1 MAAFF
6 LSKFSSIVFVTLF
19 AAVLHVLSSLHSPPS
34 LSRRSLH
41 RASPPGLRRRRFPPS
56 HGPSLEQKYLVS
68 SGIYYGRISNARI
81 SLAELLGLALA
92 LNRTAVAPKLDECGS
107 DGMDSSV
114 DALFD
119 ASAFS
124 RATLVS
130 LAGFDFARLC
140 SDSVSFVSPSTFW
153 GGGPQGEADF
163 RGLRMPAVRSW
174 ELTSPLVPPFAGPTT
189 TEEAMRAFPFK
200 EHYNVGLRD
209 AAPRY
214 LSDAMLPDKLAS
226 LPFSES
232 RCLVLGKNF
241 LSLNWAR
248 LGSEFSEIGRELLP
262 HASVRADVFEFLERR
277 GLRKSS
283 DETGRGAASQFGRA
297 LNLDMYTLRTSD
309 RAFVAIHLRMGD
321 FLSDSSHHS
330 FGVRCNRNPSVL
342 VKIVTDA
349 VEEWGAEAVVLASD
363 DYGAPCL
370 SQLRAVMKGDALG
383 GGSQGGNKL
392 ANLELILL
400 RDASRFEARS
410 CKAALF
416 DHEVLGA
423 SVAFIGDGKSSFSQ
437 TVHQIRTLRYGRA
450 VASTIWV

>member
-1 MAAFF
+1 
-6 LSKFSSIVFVTLF
+6 
-19 AAVLHVLSSLHSPPS
+19 
-34 LSRRSLH
+34 
-41 RASPPGLRRRRFPPS
+41 
-56 HGPSLEQKYLVS
+56 
-68 SGIYYGRISNARI
+68 
-81 SLAELLGLALA
+81 
-92 LNRTAVAPKLDECGS
+92 
-107 DGMDSSV
+107 MDSSV

-119 ASAFS
+119 PSAFS
-124 RATLVS
+124 RASLVS

-140 SDSVSFVSPSTFW
+140 SGSVAFVSPSTFW

-163 RGLRMPAVRSW
+163 GGLRMPAVRSW
-174 ELTSPLVPPFAGPTT
+174 ELTSPLLPPFAGPTT

-226 LPFSES
+226 SPFTES

-262 HASVRADVFEFLERR
+262 HASVRADAYEFLERR
-277 GLRKSS
+277 GLHVNSG
-283 DETGRGAASQFGRA
+283 EMGRGASSRSGSA
-297 LNLDMYTLRTSD
+297 LNLDTLRTSG

-330 FGVRCNRNPSVL
+330 FGVRCNRDPSVL
-342 VKIVTDA
+342 VNIVIDA
-349 VEEWGAEAVVLASD
+349 VGEWGAEAIVLASD

-370 SQLRAVMKGDALG
+370 SQLRGVMKGDALG
-383 GGSQGGNKL
+383 GGSQGGSKL

-423 SVAFIGDGKSSFSQ
+423 SVAFIGDSKSSFSQ
-437 TVHQIRTLRYGRA
+437 TVHQIRTLRYGRT
-450 VASTIWV
+450 VKSTKWLS

>member
-1 MAAFF
+1 MAAF
-6 LSKFSSIVFVTLF
+6 LVSKFTSIVFLTLV
-19 AAVLHVLSSLHSPPS
+19 ATVLHVLASLHSTPS

-41 RASPPGLRRRRFPPS
+41 RASSPGPRRRRFPPS
-56 HGPSLEQKYLVS
+56 HGPALEQKYLVS

-124 RATLVS
+124 RASLVS

-140 SDSVSFVSPSTFW
+140 SGSVSFVSPSSFW
-153 GGGPQGEADF
+153 GGGPQGEAEF
-163 RGLRMPAVRSW
+163 GGLRMPAVRSW
-174 ELTSPLVPPFAGPTT
+174 ELTSPLLPPFAGPTT

-226 LPFSES
+226 PPFTES

-277 GLRKSS
+277 GLRIYSA
-283 DETGRGAASQFGRA
+283 ETIGEVAANLYRGAST
-297 LNLDMYTLRTSD
+297 TLSTAG

-330 FGVRCNRNPSVL
+330 FGVRCNRDPSVL

-370 SQLRAVMKGDALG
+370 SQLRAVMKGGALG

-392 ANLELILL
+392 ASLELILL

-450 VASTIWV
+450 VDSSIWV